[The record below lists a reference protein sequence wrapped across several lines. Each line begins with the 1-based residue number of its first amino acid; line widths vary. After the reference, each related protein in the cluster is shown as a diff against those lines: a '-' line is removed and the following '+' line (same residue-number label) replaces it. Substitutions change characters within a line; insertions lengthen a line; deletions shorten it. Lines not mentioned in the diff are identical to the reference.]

1 VAQGRDDDNS
11 GGGVMA
17 RVSVESEGEKQLRIW
32 DTEKREN
39 TDGRGATWAERF
51 CTNPCGNCWTGKQWS
66 SSRKL

>member
-1 VAQGRDDDNS
+1 
-11 GGGVMA
+11 MA

-51 CTNPCGNCWTGKQWS
+51 CTNPCGNCWTGKQWN